1 MFLRPLPILIQP
13 LAGLLFFFCLTTGL
27 GAAPTGPT
35 LQFDYGAP
43 HSSGNPLV
51 KFMYFVPLIS
61 AELISVST
69 NAGNTQCARVLSY
82 MCRTNG
88 KSFHVSCEFEFT
100 GDGVQRNIFDHTPGL
115 KRHEQELKAGKTLSH
130 QIMEV
135 SVQGNGEGII
145 EIEGITTNNVRTVNE
160 IRMRFNYHGHTSP
173 VNIDLQDISLPAGKV
188 KYDNEFV
195 ARVNILTFHRKAV
208 DPRMDVTLDSV
219 KRKDAGNTA
228 WANFWG
234 GFKGL
239 TANMFLPPI
248 RVPPEGDEVMMNFGQ
263 ALANR
268 APSFTFPFATRLKD
282 GAMTEP

>member
-1 MFLRPLPILIQP
+1 MFQHLFQTMTQP
-13 LAGLLFFFCLTTGL
+13 LAMLLFFFFLTARLT
-27 GAAPTGPT
+27 AAQTGPT

-43 HSSGNPLV
+43 NSSGNPLV

-61 AELISVST
+61 PEWISVST
-69 NAGNTQCARVLSY
+69 NAGNTQRARVLSY
-82 MCRTNG
+82 VCQTNG

-100 GDGVQRNIFDHTPGL
+100 GDGVQRNVFDHTPGL
-115 KRHEQELKAGKTLSH
+115 KRHDQELKAGKTLSH

-135 SVQGNGEGII
+135 TVQGNGQGII

-160 IRMRFNYHGHTSP
+160 IKMRFNYHGHSSP
-173 VNIDLQDISLPAGKV
+173 VNIDLQDISLQAGQV
-188 KYDNEFV
+188 RYDNEFV
-195 ARVNILTFHRKAV
+195 ARVNTLTFHRKAV

-234 GFKGL
+234 GVKGL

-282 GAMTEP
+282 GTTTEP